1 MFWLKIRYENNNS
14 LVSEHFSNVLLLHQ
28 NQLKTDSKI
37 YKNH

>member
-14 LVSEHFSNVLLLHQ
+14 LVSEHFSNVLHQ